1 VAGDIV
7 AGNNVNI
14 NRYSGAFSASVT
26 QNGAVQWFVQDKS
39 GGNRMIGVNDG
50 NNGAGLMQDL
60 TLAAKAAEIEA
71 DMLFA
76 TTELCKVTATSN
88 ALLNTN
94 TQNVFLTI
102 SDMTTAVVN
111 LSAIEAADFFNN
123 TTSFTINTPNNN
135 TYDKPII
142 INIKGATYSVP
153 SSFNMGNIQSQLYD
167 NVIWNFC
174 EATSINIPSVVKGSL
189 LAPMAD
195 VTLGNN
201 IDGVLV
207 GRDISI
213 GSESH
218 LPFLGVD
225 FSDFCGSELVG
236 IGGTVFED
244 IGSGGAVENDGT
256 QEGTEMGVSG
266 VTLQLFRDVN
276 EDLMISGSETTP
288 IATTTSSSDGT
299 YLFECLQPGKYQ
311 IRIPTNNFMGA
322 LSGLPSSSVPTNN
335 TNDDD
340 MDNDD
345 NGVQPA
351 PMAEVISP
359 VYMLVVDK
367 EPNSSQEILTPV
379 QDGFDNSPRD
389 KNTNTTV
396 DFGFQTV
403 PLPVELLSFKAVADK
418 GYVMLK
424 WLTTSEVEN
433 SHFNLERSE
442 DSKTFKSIARVEGN
456 GTTLELSEYH
466 FEDRKVIIGNT
477 YYYRLKQ
484 VDFDGAISYSEIQ
497 TAKLE

>member
-1 VAGDIV
+1 MRPAPFLLLLLNFFFLPFSYTITTLPPINGGAGSCDDAVEWMKQYSLIALGDLNDMRESEGSVFVAGDINISGSFNLGLHLNNSNFGSDLGRKSLEVAGDIV

-94 TQNVFLTI
+94 TQNAFLTI

-276 EDLMISGSETTP
+276 EDLMI
-288 IATTTSSSDGT
+288 
-299 YLFECLQPGKYQ
+299 
-311 IRIPTNNFMGA
+311 
-322 LSGLPSSSVPTNN
+322 
-335 TNDDD
+335 
-340 MDNDD
+340 
-345 NGVQPA
+345 
-351 PMAEVISP
+351 
-359 VYMLVVDK
+359 
-367 EPNSSQEILTPV
+367 
-379 QDGFDNSPRD
+379 
-389 KNTNTTV
+389 
-396 DFGFQTV
+396 
-403 PLPVELLSFKAVADK
+403 
-418 GYVMLK
+418 
-424 WLTTSEVEN
+424 
-433 SHFNLERSE
+433 
-442 DSKTFKSIARVEGN
+442 
-456 GTTLELSEYH
+456 
-466 FEDRKVIIGNT
+466 
-477 YYYRLKQ
+477 
-484 VDFDGAISYSEIQ
+484 
-497 TAKLE
+497 